1 MGVRID
7 KWLWAVRVFK
17 TRSDASEAARTGKV
31 TLRGTV
37 CKPSAEVRPGDVVT
51 VRRGPV
57 TYSYRVV
64 EDTSVR
70 RGAPEAARA
79 AENIT
84 SAEELAKLNPPRE
97 TVFITRERGSGRP
110 TKRDRRRIDALA
122 GELEYFPND
131 ED

>member
-51 VRRGPV
+51 
-57 TYSYRVV
+57 
-64 EDTSVR
+64 E
-70 RGAPEAARA
+70 RA
-79 AENIT
+79 M
-84 SAEELAKLNPPRE
+84 PPLPKA
-97 TVFITRERGSGRP
+97 TLPLF
-110 TKRDRRRIDALA
+110 
-122 GELEYFPND
+122 
-131 ED
+131 